1 MATPPTP
8 LPRISP
14 EAPGA
19 TSARKQNTLV
29 WVLSGCGTI
38 LVLGLI
44 VGVIGLRSFMKNHVH
59 IGANGEVDVQVAGM
73 TMHAGKAKDL
83 GIPIYS
89 GADLAHATGVDMTIP
104 AKDREP
110 LSMSV
115 SVYATTDS
123 VQKVDDWYH
132 QNLSPDFIRVDPSK
146 NQTVIGSKGF
156 PIPIDR
162 GAIAYSCQRDDIMY
176 LVSINSTLGKTQI
189 KLART
194 NPPSAKPQ

>member
-19 TSARKQNTLV
+19 TPARKQNTLV